1 MDCPNCKRDITEYSN
16 FCYYCGTR
24 QRVPTAGA
32 PLVQKRLMR
41 SVADRKIAGVCG
53 GVAEYFDVD
62 STIVRLLWVLACF
75 VPFPVIPAILGYFI
89 AWIVMPEAP
98 LTAAV
103 TPPVESQHSAQ
114 TA

>member
-1 MDCPNCKRDITEYSN
+1 
-16 FCYYCGTR
+16 
-24 QRVPTAGA
+24 
-32 PLVQKRLMR
+32 
-41 SVADRKIAGVCG
+41 
-53 GVAEYFDVD
+53 VD

-98 LTAAV
+98 VPV
-103 TPPVESQHSAQ
+103 TPPVESQHTVQ

>member
-1 MDCPNCKRDITEYSN
+1 MNCSNCKRDITEYSN

-24 QRVPTAGA
+24 QRVPAAGA

-41 SVADRKIAGVCG
+41 SVVDRKIAGVCG

-98 LTAAV
+98 VQV
-103 TPPVESQHSAQ
+103 TPPVESQHTVQ

>member
-1 MDCPNCKRDITEYSN
+1 MDCSNCKRDITEYSN

-24 QRVPTAGA
+24 QRVPSAGA
-32 PLVQKRLMR
+32 PLAQKRLMR
-41 SVADRKIAGVCG
+41 SVVDRKISGVCG

-75 VPFPVIPAILGYFI
+75 VPFPVLPAFLGYFI

-98 LTAAV
+98 VPV
-103 TPPVESQHSAQ
+103 TPPVESQQTVQ